1 MVDSGPG
8 PLTRRGGFTA
18 VEALVALLL
27 LLLVLQA
34 GWGLTA
40 GMARA
45 SFTLAERAESLAAA
59 RAAGWI
65 VQEELEGARAGV
77 DVSSPAG
84 DSIAL
89 RAFRGTARV
98 CGRVAARELAVRWN
112 GLRAPNPAK
121 DSVLVLVA
129 TGVWVRRALQA
140 RTKAA
145 GVCGPGAE
153 PDVDPNVDPSVDP
166 SGDSTEERWTLT
178 DSVSGA
184 LLLRVFERGSYHLS
198 DAALRYR
205 IGLGGRQPL
214 TPANFDPSRSG
225 ITRAGSDR
233 LVLVVATRGS
243 RRGGRGPAWRRTFPL
258 AGGW

>member
-1 MVDSGPG
+1 VDPG
-8 PLTRRGGFTA
+8 RRPLIRRGGFSA

-34 GWGLTA
+34 GWSLTA
-40 GMARA
+40 GIARA

-59 RAAGWI
+59 RATGWI
-65 VQEELEGARAGV
+65 VQEELEGARAGA

-98 CGRVAARELAVRWN
+98 CGRVATRDLAVRWS
-112 GLRAPNPAK
+112 GLRAPDPAK

-129 TGVWVRRALQA
+129 TGSWVRRALQA
-140 RTKAA
+140 RAKAPGA
-145 GVCGPGAE
+145 CGPQ
-153 PDVDPNVDPSVDP
+153 PDPS
-166 SGDSTEERWTLT
+166 EERWTLT
-178 DSVSGA
+178 DSVAGA
-184 LLLRVFERGSYHLS
+184 VLLRVFERGSYHLS

-214 TPANFDPSRSG
+214 TPASFDPARSG
-225 ITRAGSDR
+225 ITRAGRDR